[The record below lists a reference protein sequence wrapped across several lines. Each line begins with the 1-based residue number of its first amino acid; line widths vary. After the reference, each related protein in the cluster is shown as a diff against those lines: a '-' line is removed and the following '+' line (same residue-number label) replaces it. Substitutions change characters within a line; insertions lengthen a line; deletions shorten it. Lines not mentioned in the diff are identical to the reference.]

1 MCILPRTDL
10 TTGYNIVP
18 GGAHFY
24 SCLMLLFRDIV
35 KMETFAFLE
44 VRGYPTICGGVD
56 GIEAVYRLPQ
66 KLIIRNHNL
75 QSGTSDAPFGECHA
89 SFRKCSNGAII
100 GKRRSASAQEQTV
113 HTFMG
118 AKYSN
123 AGGHTRDHGLHATAS
138 PLIRN
143 REQVGH
149 NGADENANETKE
161 SREHGLSLPFIMLN
175 RRASFTATTRMRH
188 NCTLIRC

>member
-1 MCILPRTDL
+1 
-10 TTGYNIVP
+10 
-18 GGAHFY
+18 
-24 SCLMLLFRDIV
+24 MLRFCDIA
-35 KMETFAFLE
+35 KMEIFAFLE
-44 VRGYPTICGGVD
+44 IRRYPTICRGVD

-66 KLIIRNHNL
+66 KLIIRNYNL
-75 QSGTSDAPFGECHA
+75 QSSTSDAPFSECLT
-89 SFRKCSNGAII
+89 SFRKCSNGAIT

-113 HTFMG
+113 YTFMG

-123 AGGHTRDHGLHATAS
+123 AGGHTRHHGLHATAS

-161 SREHGLSLPFIMLN
+161 SSEHGLSLPFIILN
-175 RRASFTATTRMRH
+175 RRASFTATTRTRH